1 MTGAPERAATLLA
14 FDYGEKRIGVA
25 VGNSLT
31 KSARPLVV
39 VQNRNRDFRFAELG
53 KLIGEWQPDALVV
66 GLPTHPDGTPHAMT
80 QQAKRFGNQLNGRF
94 NLPVSWVDERYSSVQ
109 AEAGVRSG
117 AARADLLDAEAAC
130 IILQQ
135 YFEETATRGEPG
147 GEMRREMRRE
157 IRGEARSEA
166 RGGISSETSNE

>member
-1 MTGAPERAATLLA
+1 MIGVPGREATLLA

-39 VQNRNRDFRFAELG
+39 VQNRNRDYRFAELG

-94 NLPVSWVDERYSSVQ
+94 NLPVTWVDERYSSVQ

-117 AARADLLDAEAAC
+117 TARAELLDAEAAC

-135 YFEETATRGEPG
+135 YFEETGA
-147 GEMRREMRRE
+147 
-157 IRGEARSEA
+157 RGEAGSELRREP
-166 RGGISSETSNE
+166 RGETGSETSNE